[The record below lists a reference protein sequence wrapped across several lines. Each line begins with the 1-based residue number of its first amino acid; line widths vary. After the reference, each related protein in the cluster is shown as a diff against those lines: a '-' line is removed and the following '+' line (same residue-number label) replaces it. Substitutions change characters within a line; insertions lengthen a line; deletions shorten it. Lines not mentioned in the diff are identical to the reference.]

1 MHGGS
6 VQYDYRYTGVT
17 MTTHR
22 EDPRFEQLV
31 SSVRE
36 AGSLLMSM
44 WPGVRGTSEALSVSQ
59 KGDGSLVSAADMA
72 SNEVLTNALRSL
84 YPEDFIFSEEVVSDS
99 ATVYASHRT
108 WIIDPLD
115 GTSAFLEG
123 RDDFSVLVG
132 LSVDHQANAGILFLP
147 ARDHMFTA
155 RAGEGAF
162 RNGAP
167 IKVSDVARARDAH
180 VYVRR
185 FSSKAPNLESPM
197 MDSGLA
203 LAKVACGELDGAII
217 KMTTHRE
224 WDIAAPIAILREAGA
239 TVTDE
244 RGGDIPLGTGEI
256 AFHFFVASNG
266 RTHQELLAIIP

>member
-1 MHGGS
+1 
-6 VQYDYRYTGVT
+6 
-17 MTTHR
+17 MTSPT
-22 EDPRFEQLV
+22 DTSFLQLI

-36 AGSLLMSM
+36 AGALLLSM
-44 WPGVRGTSEALSVSQ
+44 WPGQHGREAHLSVTQ

-72 SNEVLTNALRSL
+72 SNEVLTKAIRSL
-84 YPEDFIFSEEVVSDS
+84 YPNDFIFSEEVASDP
-99 ATVYASHRT
+99 ATVFASKRV

-132 LSVDHQANAGILFLP
+132 LSVDHRAAAGLLFLP
-147 ARDHMFTA
+147 ARNQMLSA
-155 RAGEGAF
+155 EAGKGAF
-162 RNGAP
+162 CNGSP
-167 IKVSDVARARDAH
+167 IRVSDATEPRPSH

-185 FSSKAPNLESPM
+185 FSSKAPELESPM

-203 LAKVACGELDGAII
+203 LAKVACGELDGAMI

-224 WDIAAPIAILREAGA
+224 WDIAAPMAILREAGA

-244 RGGDIPLGTGEI
+244 RGLEIPLGTGGI
-256 AFHFFVASNG
+256 QFQYFVASNG
-266 RTHQELLAIIP
+266 RVHQSLLKIIP

>member
-1 MHGGS
+1 
-6 VQYDYRYTGVT
+6 
-17 MTTHR
+17 MTSST
-22 EDPRFEQLV
+22 DMSFLQLI

-36 AGSLLMSM
+36 AGALLLSM
-44 WPGVRGTSEALSVSQ
+44 WPGHAGQKGDLSVSQ

-72 SNEVLTNALRSL
+72 SNEVLTKAIRAL
-84 YPEDFIFSEEVVSDS
+84 YPSDFIFSEEVASDP
-99 ATVYASHRT
+99 ATVFASQRV

-132 LSVDHQANAGILFLP
+132 LSVDHRAAAGLLFLP
-147 ARDHMFTA
+147 ARDQMFSA
-155 RAGEGAF
+155 EEGKGAF
-162 RNGAP
+162 LNGAP
-167 IKVSDVARARDAH
+167 IRVSDATKPRPSH

-185 FSSKAPNLESPM
+185 FSSTAPELESPM

-203 LAKVACGELDGAII
+203 LAKVACGELDGAVI

-224 WDIAAPIAILREAGA
+224 WDIAAPMAILREAGA

-244 RGGDIPLGTGEI
+244 RGCEVPLGTGGINFEY
-256 AFHFFVASNG
+256 FVASNG
-266 RTHQELLAIIP
+266 RVHESLLTIIP

>member
-1 MHGGS
+1 
-6 VQYDYRYTGVT
+6 
-17 MTTHR
+17 MTHV
-22 EDPRFEQLV
+22 EDPGFAQLV
-31 SSVRE
+31 ASVRE
-36 AGSLLMSM
+36 AGSLLLSM
-44 WPGVRGTSEALSVSQ
+44 WPGRKGQTEILSISQ
-59 KGDGSLVSAADMA
+59 KKDGSLVSAADMA
-72 SNEVLTNALRSL
+72 SNEALTKALRSL
-84 YPEDFIFSEEVVSDS
+84 YPDDFIFSEEVASDA
-99 ATVYASHRT
+99 ATVFASRRT

-132 LSVDHQANAGILFLP
+132 LSVDYVANAGILFLP
-147 ARDHMFTA
+147 ARDEMFIA
-155 RAGEGAF
+155 RVGKGAY
-162 RNGAP
+162 RNEIP
-167 IKVSDVARARDAH
+167 IRVSDAMKARDGH

-224 WDIAAPIAILREAGA
+224 WDIAAPMAILREAGA

-244 RGGDIPLGTGEI
+244 RGRQIPVGTGGI
-256 AFHFFVASNG
+256 AFEYFVASNG
-266 RTHQELLAIIP
+266 RTHQELLTIIP

>member
-1 MHGGS
+1 MNHI
-6 VQYDYRYTGVT
+6 
-17 MTTHR
+17 
-22 EDPRFEQLV
+22 EDPDFPRLV

-36 AGSLLMSM
+36 AGALLLSM
-44 WPGVRGTSEALSVSQ
+44 WPGRKGQTEVLSVSQ

-72 SNEVLTNALRSL
+72 SNEALTKALRSL
-84 YPEDFIFSEEVVSDS
+84 YPQDLIFSEEVASDP
-99 ATVYASHRT
+99 ATVYASRRT

-132 LSVDHQANAGILFLP
+132 LSVDHVPNAGILFLP
-147 ARDHMFTA
+147 ARNDLFTA
-155 RAGEGAF
+155 QAGKGAL
-162 RNGAP
+162 RNNLP
-167 IKVSDVARARDAH
+167 IRVSDVAKPRDGH

-224 WDIAAPIAILREAGA
+224 WDIAAPMAILREAGA

-244 RGGDIPLGTGEI
+244 RGGDIPVGTGRI
-256 AFHFFVASNG
+256 SFSYFVASNG
-266 RTHQELLAIIP
+266 RIHQALLDIIT

>member
-1 MHGGS
+1 
-6 VQYDYRYTGVT
+6 
-17 MTTHR
+17 MTSSK
-22 EDPRFEQLV
+22 DMSFLQLM

-36 AGSLLMSM
+36 AGTLLLSM
-44 WPGVRGTSEALSVSQ
+44 WPGRQGQETHLSVTQ

-72 SNEVLTNALRSL
+72 SNDLLTKAIRSL
-84 YPEDFIFSEEVVSDS
+84 YPSDFIFSEEIASDP
-99 ATVYASHRT
+99 ATVFAAKRA

-132 LSVDHQANAGILFLP
+132 LSVDHRAAAGLLFLP
-147 ARDHMFTA
+147 ARNQMLSA
-155 RAGEGAF
+155 EVGKGAF
-162 RNGAP
+162 RNDTP
-167 IKVSDVARARDAH
+167 IRVSDATEPRPSH

-185 FSSKAPNLESPM
+185 FSSKAPELEAPM

-203 LAKVACGELDGAII
+203 LAKVACGELDGAVI

-224 WDIAAPIAILREAGA
+224 WDIAAPMAILHEAGA

-244 RGGDIPLGTGEI
+244 RGREIPLGMGGI
-256 AFHFFVASNG
+256 NFQYFVASNG
-266 RTHQELLAIIP
+266 HIHQSLLTIIP

>member
-1 MHGGS
+1 MNQ
-6 VQYDYRYTGVT
+6 V
-17 MTTHR
+17 
-22 EDPRFEQLV
+22 EDQRFAQLI

-36 AGSLLMSM
+36 AGSLLLSM
-44 WPGVRGTSEALSVSQ
+44 WPGRRGKTEILSVSQ

-72 SNEVLTNALRSL
+72 SNDALTKALRSL
-84 YPEDFIFSEEVVSDS
+84 YPQDFIFSEEVASD
-99 ATVYASHRT
+99 AAAVYASRRT

-132 LSVDHQANAGILFLP
+132 LSVDHIPSAGILFLP
-147 ARDHMFTA
+147 ARNDLFVA
-155 RAGEGAF
+155 EAGKGAF
-162 RNGAP
+162 RNQAP
-167 IKVSDVARARDAH
+167 IRVSDVPTPRDAH

-185 FSSKAPNLESPM
+185 FVSKAPNLASPM

-224 WDIAAPIAILREAGA
+224 WDIAAPMAILQEAGA

-244 RGGDIPLGTGEI
+244 RGNPIPVGTGNI
-256 AFHFFVASNG
+256 AFQYFVASNG
-266 RTHQELLAIIP
+266 RIHTELLTIIP

>member
-1 MHGGS
+1 MNY
-6 VQYDYRYTGVT
+6 V
-17 MTTHR
+17 
-22 EDPRFEQLV
+22 EDPEFSRLI

-36 AGSLLMSM
+36 AGALLLSM
-44 WPGVRGTSEALSVSQ
+44 WPGRRGQTEVLSVSQ

-72 SNEVLTNALRSL
+72 SNEALTQALRSL
-84 YPEDFIFSEEVVSDS
+84 YPHDLIFSEEVASDP
-99 ATVYASHRT
+99 ATVSASRRT

-132 LSVDHQANAGILFLP
+132 LSVDHVPNAGILFLP
-147 ARDHMFTA
+147 ARNDLL
-155 RAGEGAF
+155 RAQAGKGAF
-162 RNGAP
+162 RNDLA
-167 IKVSDVARARDAH
+167 IRVSDVTKPRDGH

-185 FSSKAPNLESPM
+185 LSSKAPNLESPM

-224 WDIAAPIAILREAGA
+224 WDIAAPMAILQEAGA
-239 TVTDE
+239 KVTDE
-244 RGGDIPLGTGEI
+244 RGGDIPVGTGGI
-256 AFHFFVASNG
+256 SFSYFVASNG
-266 RTHQELLAIIP
+266 RIHQALLDILT